1 MTSAAVAPRRYAFRV
16 DAAHHIGNGHVMRCL
31 TLAQALVAEQ
41 ACTCLFVCRAL
52 PGHLIETIRARGHE
66 VIALPLHSPSASL
79 VPAGTATPADFATGW
94 LGTNPV
100 DDARATVK
108 ALANREFDWL
118 IVDHYAL
125 DAAWE
130 RVVRQPGA
138 RLMVI
143 DDLANRPHEADLLLD
158 QNLGRLPSD
167 YDGLLPAHCQ
177 RLIGPRHALL
187 RPEFAALRPAALA
200 RRHGAQPHHLL
211 ITMGGVDAPD
221 ATGQVLR
228 ALQTFIAQ
236 GSHPQFELTVV
247 LGSNA
252 LWLAQISELVTHMP
266 CTARLLIDTPDMAKL
281 MVQADLAIG
290 AAGSTSWERCCLAL
304 PALTAI
310 LADNQREAAA
320 HLEKA
325 GATRVL
331 ALDAD
336 FEQTLRQQLDTLTT
350 DTSKLHRMSRQAADI
365 VDGLGVQRVVAH
377 LTASHLPRMEQVH
390 HA

>member
-1 MTSAAVAPRRYAFRV
+1 
-16 DAAHHIGNGHVMRCL
+16 
-31 TLAQALVAEQ
+31 
-41 ACTCLFVCRAL
+41 
-52 PGHLIETIRARGHE
+52 
-66 VIALPLHSPSASL
+66 
-79 VPAGTATPADFATGW
+79 
-94 LGTNPV
+94 
-100 DDARATVK
+100 
-108 ALANREFDWL
+108 
-118 IVDHYAL
+118 
-125 DAAWE
+125 
-130 RVVRQPGA
+130 
-138 RLMVI
+138 
-143 DDLANRPHEADLLLD
+143 
-158 QNLGRLPSD
+158 
-167 YDGLLPAHCQ
+167 
-177 RLIGPRHALL
+177 
-187 RPEFAALRPAALA
+187 
-200 RRHGAQPHHLL
+200 
-211 ITMGGVDAPD
+211 
-221 ATGQVLR
+221 
-228 ALQTFIAQ
+228 
-236 GSHPQFELTVV
+236 
-247 LGSNA
+247 
-252 LWLAQISELVTHMP
+252 
-266 CTARLLIDTPDMAKL
+266 MAKL